1 MKGGMK
7 HALMTGKMSL
17 KTPISRN
24 ATADVMVA
32 PNTGIKPGVIRVET
46 EVTEIETDLTMKR
59 ESMTP
64 SPDILTIEA
73 GAS

>member
-1 MKGGMK
+1 MK

-32 PNTGIKPGVIRVET
+32 PNTGIKPGMIRVEI
-46 EVTEIETDLTMKR
+46 EVTEIEIDLPMKR
-59 ESMTP
+59 WSMTP
-64 SPDILTIEA
+64 SPEILTTEA
-73 GAS
+73 EAS

>member
-1 MKGGMK
+1 MKGGIK
-7 HALMTGKMSL
+7 HTLMMGKMSL

-24 ATADVMVA
+24 ATVDVMAA
-32 PNTGIKPGVIRVET
+32 PNTGVKPGVIRVEIK
-46 EVTEIETDLTMKR
+46 VTEIEIDLTMKR

-64 SPDILTIEA
+64 SPEILTTEA

>member
-1 MKGGMK
+1 MK

-24 ATADVMVA
+24 ATADMTVA
-32 PNTGIKPGVIRVET
+32 PNTGIKPGMIRVEI
-46 EVTEIETDLTMKR
+46 EVTEIKIDLTMKR

-64 SPDILTIEA
+64 SPEILATEA

>member
-1 MKGGMK
+1 MK

-24 ATADVMVA
+24 ATADVTVA
-32 PNTGIKPGVIRVET
+32 PNTGIKPGVIRVQIK
-46 EVTEIETDLTMKR
+46 VTEIEIDLTMKR

-64 SPDILTIEA
+64 SPEILTTEA